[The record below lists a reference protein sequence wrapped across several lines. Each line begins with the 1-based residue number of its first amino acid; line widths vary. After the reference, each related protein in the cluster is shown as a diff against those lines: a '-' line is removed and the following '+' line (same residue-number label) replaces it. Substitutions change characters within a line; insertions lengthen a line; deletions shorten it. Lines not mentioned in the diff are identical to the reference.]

1 MNDVIKRNRL
11 AVYQS
16 NNGWDKKKN
25 RAKVDGNYFASEAG
39 KYADYWETQG
49 DVCTVI
55 ELSSSSMGVRRGVFS
70 HAIEGLK
77 VDGSRFSRF
86 AFFGHGLPRSLPM
99 LGMNAVAL
107 ADCIASVAEGP
118 INVALYA
125 CWCGIAGYSYDD
137 ALCNAMHAKGIN
149 ATVFAHSTR
158 GCTTHNPNAGII
170 RIVDN
175 VLTELIAYAKTPK
188 EKRKLRAMLVSDPS
202 LRFRLPEI
210 EPKDLVVK

>member
-1 MNDVIKRNRL
+1 MNRL
-11 AVYQS
+11 VVYQS

-55 ELSSSSMGVRRGVFS
+55 ELASSSMGVRRGVFS

-86 AFFGHGLPRSLPM
+86 AFFGHGLPKSLPM
-99 LGMNAVAL
+99 LGISADAL

-118 INVALYA
+118 INVALYS

-137 ALCNAMHAKGIN
+137 ALCQSLRANGTDP
-149 ATVFAHSTR
+149 TVFAHSTR
-158 GCTTHNPNAGII
+158 GDTTHNPNAGII
-170 RIVDN
+170 RYVN
-175 VLTELIAYAKTPK
+175 GSPVVTEYAKTPK

-210 EPKDLVVK
+210 DPKDLVIK